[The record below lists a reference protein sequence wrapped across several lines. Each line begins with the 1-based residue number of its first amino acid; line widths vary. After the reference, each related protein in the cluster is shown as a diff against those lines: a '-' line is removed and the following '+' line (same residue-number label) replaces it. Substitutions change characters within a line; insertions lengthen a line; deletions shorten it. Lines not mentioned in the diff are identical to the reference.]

1 MNMNEALQQS
11 LYDKLS
17 REQDKYRDWLKG
29 QPPEEI
35 LHHSYEYT
43 VREDILM
50 SMEELTL
57 SEAEIGMLLGARE
70 DALQAS
76 GRALLGLDARTLSL
90 SPAEQTRLLHKIRT
104 LPRGA
109 LQAALDGAA
118 RDVCRALGLPG
129 AEGYVQAALRALVPR
144 LYEAARHGSVRAV
157 FPVAAEEK

>member
-1 MNMNEALQQS
+1 MQEETFALFAQDRTETAQA
-11 LYDKLS
+11 L
-17 REQDKYRDWLKG
+17 RECNARTARYQ
-29 QPPEEI
+29 
-35 LHHSYEYT
+35 
-43 VREDILM
+43 
-50 SMEELTL
+50 LTL

-70 DALQAS
+70 DALQVS
-76 GRALLGLDARTLSL
+76 GCVELGLDARTLSL

-109 LQAALDGAA
+109 LQAAPDGAA

>member
-1 MNMNEALQQS
+1 MQEETFALFAQDRTETAQA
-11 LYDKLS
+11 L
-17 REQDKYRDWLKG
+17 RECNARTARYQ
-29 QPPEEI
+29 
-35 LHHSYEYT
+35 
-43 VREDILM
+43 
-50 SMEELTL
+50 LTL

-70 DALQAS
+70 DALQAA

-109 LQAALDGAA
+109 LQAAPDGAA

>member
-1 MNMNEALQQS
+1 MREETFALFAQDRTETAQA
-11 LYDKLS
+11 L
-17 REQDKYRDWLKG
+17 RECNARTARYQ
-29 QPPEEI
+29 
-35 LHHSYEYT
+35 
-43 VREDILM
+43 
-50 SMEELTL
+50 LTL

-109 LQAALDGAA
+109 LQAAPDGAA

>member
-1 MNMNEALQQS
+1 MQEETFALFAQDRTETAQA
-11 LYDKLS
+11 L
-17 REQDKYRDWLKG
+17 RECNARTARYQ
-29 QPPEEI
+29 
-35 LHHSYEYT
+35 
-43 VREDILM
+43 
-50 SMEELTL
+50 LTL

-118 RDVCRALGLPG
+118 WDVCRALGLPG

>member
-1 MNMNEALQQS
+1 MREETFALFAQDRTETAQA
-11 LYDKLS
+11 L
-17 REQDKYRDWLKG
+17 RECNARTARYQ
-29 QPPEEI
+29 
-35 LHHSYEYT
+35 
-43 VREDILM
+43 
-50 SMEELTL
+50 LTL

-118 RDVCRALGLPG
+118 RDVCRALGLSG

>member
-1 MNMNEALQQS
+1 MQEETFALFAQDRTETAQA
-11 LYDKLS
+11 L
-17 REQDKYRDWLKG
+17 RECNARTARYQ
-29 QPPEEI
+29 
-35 LHHSYEYT
+35 
-43 VREDILM
+43 
-50 SMEELTL
+50 LTL

-76 GRALLGLDARTLSL
+76 GHALLGLDARTLSL

-109 LQAALDGAA
+109 LQAALDDAA
-118 RDVCRALGLPG
+118 RDVCRVLGLPG

>member
-1 MNMNEALQQS
+1 MQEETFALFAQDRTETAQA
-11 LYDKLS
+11 L
-17 REQDKYRDWLKG
+17 RECNARTARYQ
-29 QPPEEI
+29 
-35 LHHSYEYT
+35 
-43 VREDILM
+43 
-50 SMEELTL
+50 LTL

-70 DALQAS
+70 DALQVS
-76 GRALLGLDARTLSL
+76 GCVELGLDARTLSL

>member
-1 MNMNEALQQS
+1 MRKETFALFAQDRTETAQA
-11 LYDKLS
+11 L
-17 REQDKYRDWLKG
+17 RECNARTARYQ
-29 QPPEEI
+29 
-35 LHHSYEYT
+35 
-43 VREDILM
+43 
-50 SMEELTL
+50 LTL

>member
-1 MNMNEALQQS
+1 MQEETFALFAQDRTETAQA
-11 LYDKLS
+11 L
-17 REQDKYRDWLKG
+17 RECNARTARYQ
-29 QPPEEI
+29 
-35 LHHSYEYT
+35 
-43 VREDILM
+43 
-50 SMEELTL
+50 LTL

-70 DALQAS
+70 HTLQAS

>member
-1 MNMNEALQQS
+1 MRKETFALFAQDRTETAQA
-11 LYDKLS
+11 L
-17 REQDKYRDWLKG
+17 RECNARTARYQ
-29 QPPEEI
+29 
-35 LHHSYEYT
+35 
-43 VREDILM
+43 
-50 SMEELTL
+50 LTL
-57 SEAEIGMLLGARE
+57 SDAEIGMLLGARE

>member
-1 MNMNEALQQS
+1 MREETFALFAQDRTETAQA
-11 LYDKLS
+11 L
-17 REQDKYRDWLKG
+17 RECNARTARYQ
-29 QPPEEI
+29 
-35 LHHSYEYT
+35 
-43 VREDILM
+43 
-50 SMEELTL
+50 LTL

-70 DALQAS
+70 DALQVS

>member
-1 MNMNEALQQS
+1 MQEETFALFAQDRTETAQA
-11 LYDKLS
+11 L
-17 REQDKYRDWLKG
+17 RECNARTARYQ
-29 QPPEEI
+29 
-35 LHHSYEYT
+35 
-43 VREDILM
+43 
-50 SMEELTL
+50 LTL
-57 SEAEIGMLLGARE
+57 SEAEIGMLLGARK
-70 DALQAS
+70 DALQVS

>member
-1 MNMNEALQQS
+1 MREETFALFAQDRMETAQA
-11 LYDKLS
+11 L
-17 REQDKYRDWLKG
+17 RECNARTARYQ
-29 QPPEEI
+29 
-35 LHHSYEYT
+35 
-43 VREDILM
+43 
-50 SMEELTL
+50 LTL

-144 LYEAARHGSVRAV
+144 LYEAARHGSIRAV

>member
-1 MNMNEALQQS
+1 MQEETFALFAQDRTETAQA
-11 LYDKLS
+11 L
-17 REQDKYRDWLKG
+17 RECNARTARYQ
-29 QPPEEI
+29 
-35 LHHSYEYT
+35 
-43 VREDILM
+43 
-50 SMEELTL
+50 LTL

-109 LQAALDGAA
+109 LQAAPDGAA

>member
-1 MNMNEALQQS
+1 MQEETFALFAQDRTETAQA
-11 LYDKLS
+11 L
-17 REQDKYRDWLKG
+17 RECNARTARYQ
-29 QPPEEI
+29 
-35 LHHSYEYT
+35 
-43 VREDILM
+43 
-50 SMEELTL
+50 LTL

-104 LPRGA
+104 LPRGT

>member
-1 MNMNEALQQS
+1 MREETFALFAQDRTETAQA
-11 LYDKLS
+11 L
-17 REQDKYRDWLKG
+17 RECNARTARYQ
-29 QPPEEI
+29 
-35 LHHSYEYT
+35 
-43 VREDILM
+43 
-50 SMEELTL
+50 LTL

-157 FPVAAEEK
+157 FRSLRKKNNA

>member
-1 MNMNEALQQS
+1 MQEETFALFAQDRTETAQA
-11 LYDKLS
+11 L
-17 REQDKYRDWLKG
+17 RECNARTARYQ
-29 QPPEEI
+29 
-35 LHHSYEYT
+35 
-43 VREDILM
+43 
-50 SMEELTL
+50 LTL

>member
-1 MNMNEALQQS
+1 MRKETFALFAQDRTETAQA
-11 LYDKLS
+11 L
-17 REQDKYRDWLKG
+17 RECNARTARYQ
-29 QPPEEI
+29 
-35 LHHSYEYT
+35 
-43 VREDILM
+43 
-50 SMEELTL
+50 LTL
-57 SEAEIGMLLGARE
+57 SDAEIGMLLGARE

-109 LQAALDGAA
+109 LQAAPDGAA

>member
-1 MNMNEALQQS
+1 MQEETFALFAQDRTETAQA
-11 LYDKLS
+11 L
-17 REQDKYRDWLKG
+17 RECNARTARYQ
-29 QPPEEI
+29 
-35 LHHSYEYT
+35 
-43 VREDILM
+43 
-50 SMEELTL
+50 LTL

-76 GRALLGLDARTLSL
+76 GHALLGLDARTLSL

>member
-1 MNMNEALQQS
+1 MQEETFALFAQDRTETAQA
-11 LYDKLS
+11 L
-17 REQDKYRDWLKG
+17 RECNARTARYQ
-29 QPPEEI
+29 
-35 LHHSYEYT
+35 
-43 VREDILM
+43 
-50 SMEELTL
+50 LTL

-76 GRALLGLDARTLSL
+76 GRVELGESILPRLALALCDSPYIQQADYAQTLSL

-109 LQAALDGAA
+109 LQAALDDAA
-118 RDVCRALGLPG
+118 RDVCRVLGLPG

>member
-1 MNMNEALQQS
+1 MREETFALFAQDRTETAQA
-11 LYDKLS
+11 L
-17 REQDKYRDWLKG
+17 RECNARTARYQ
-29 QPPEEI
+29 
-35 LHHSYEYT
+35 
-43 VREDILM
+43 
-50 SMEELTL
+50 LTL

>member
-1 MNMNEALQQS
+1 MREETFALFAQ
-11 LYDKLS
+11 DR
-17 REQDKYRDWLKG
+17 RETAQAL
-29 QPPEEI
+29 
-35 LHHSYEYT
+35 
-43 VREDILM
+43 RECNARTARYQ
-50 SMEELTL
+50 LTL